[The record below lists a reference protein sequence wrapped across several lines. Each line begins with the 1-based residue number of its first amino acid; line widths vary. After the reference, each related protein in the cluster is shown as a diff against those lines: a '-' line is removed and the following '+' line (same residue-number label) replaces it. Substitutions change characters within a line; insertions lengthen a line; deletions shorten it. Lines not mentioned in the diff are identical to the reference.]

1 MRKRIGSFLWVGLL
15 IVVTFSIHVSA
26 DEIYTDSGGKEFSKL
41 SKAEIVQLLA
51 ENPETY
57 EGEIFEEEPHTSAP
71 YAPGRVT
78 DEFLDAAT
86 GYLNALRRI
95 AGVPPVE
102 WDRALCD
109 NAQYGAI
116 LLTVSEFSHTPSQPA
131 DMSDEFYQ
139 EALFATSSSNISGG
153 REPVEFIHSLM
164 SDTDGMT
171 IDPNAMTNLRTVGHR
186 RWQLNP
192 FMGKVGFGYATSN
205 QGYRRYATEKV
216 FDQSGEGCTFNFISW
231 PSSGYF
237 PKDLFGRAVPWSV
250 TVNTSEYGI
259 PSYENVTVKL
269 TRVSDGKKWEF
280 SKEDTD
286 VFGDFFTVN
295 LDGYGIP
302 NCIIFRPGE
311 FDGTYEDWYQ
321 VEISGL
327 DKPLCFEV
335 HFFDREEADLPD
347 PSRYFSDVMT
357 NSWYFAAAEYVYEHN
372 IMAGT
377 GTGTFS
383 PSVTLNRAQAVQI
396 LYNLEGQPDIS
407 DENLGYPYEDVNAE
421 EWYGN
426 AVYWARI
433 TGVATGYG
441 DGTFQPGDSITRQ
454 EFAQMLYNYAK
465 YKGYDLTAAGDLS
478 QFSDS
483 GSVADWAEAAMS
495 WANGNE
501 LINGHDDGALEPG
514 GTATRAQAASILMK
528 FNQNLV
534 EN

>member
-1 MRKRIGSFLWVGLL
+1 MRKRIVSFLWVGLL

-57 EGEIFEEEPHTSAP
+57 EGEIFEEEPHTSVP

-109 NAQYGAI
+109 NAQYGAV

-216 FDQSGEGCTFNFISW
+216 FDQSGEGCTFDFVSW

-311 FDGTYEDWYQ
+311 FDGTYEGWYQ

-335 HFFDREEADLPD
+335 QFFDREEADLPD

-357 NSWYFAAAEYVYEHN
+357 NSWYFSAAEYVYEHN

-383 PSVTLNRAQAVQI
+383 PNDTLNRAQAVQI
-396 LYNLEGQPDIS
+396 FYNLESQPAVTASAGYADTAGHWAINAINWAS
-407 DENLGYPYEDVNAE
+407 ENGVVSGVGENQFAPNSPVSREQF
-421 EWYGN
+421 
-426 AVYWARI
+426 AV
-433 TGVATGYG
+433 
-441 DGTFQPGDSITRQ
+441 
-454 EFAQMLYNYAK
+454 MMYNYAQ
-465 YKGYDLTAAGDLS
+465 YKGYDLSAQADLTTFPDNGKVS
-478 QFSDS
+478 
-483 GSVADWAEAAMS
+483 S
-495 WANGNE
+495 WAQRALQWANSEG
-501 LINGHDDGALEPG
+501 LINGSDGSLLPG
-514 GTATRAQAASILMK
+514 GTATRGQAASFLMK
-528 FNQNLV
+528 FDQNIV
-534 EN
+534 GN